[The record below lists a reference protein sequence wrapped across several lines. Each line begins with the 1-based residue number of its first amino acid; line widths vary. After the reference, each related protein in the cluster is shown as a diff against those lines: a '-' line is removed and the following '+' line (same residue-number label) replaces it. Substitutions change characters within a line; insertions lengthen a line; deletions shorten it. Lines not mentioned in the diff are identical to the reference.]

1 MAGAK
6 IAYGEIT
13 ILDLS
18 DTATYIYYADN
29 EVGGGVTSTPTTNS
43 KYIGFY
49 SGPTLGD
56 AKPDIP
62 TPEQI
67 AGWQNNNFWSG
78 WISYIGPQ
86 GEPGTSFTRELYY
99 AVSEDGTRPPTDDDS
114 GTAEPFEVI
123 ENVHGEA
130 AIDFQ
135 QGSAYSFFFSQSTGV
150 LEAYRADGSSALFTV
165 PSGFTLAGPS
175 TVWLKNMPSLS
186 QSEGKFIWYKYIETS
201 SDGNST
207 ITYTVTRLG
216 GDARVYEVNLSHPTI
231 KRVVTAKGIEF
242 IPEILEIRVYDFPKE
257 ENSPIILFGEESELL
272 DYTFDFLNEATG
284 KKTDLKDRGDFLYMA
299 TAAMCKTNPSLTR
312 GALYFEPNALYQNYA
327 KDLGVDQSLQDTSV
341 NSFFRF
347 SLVRNMEG
355 VNKEAAIQIIECEN
369 GVTSNLASFN
379 IHSLGFNAAI
389 ENTTL
394 EFSESGLALG
404 SGDLTIQRNVYKRAT
419 GAIDPKVQYYIK
431 NPNAEGHYLKAYPI
445 SSLTE
450 AEYYIRDGETV
461 FFANDSGD
469 LTLKGTIYAENGEFS
484 GKLSAP
490 SGNIGGFELKGNRFV
505 SSQNKNFYLDGSQG
519 VLGINEAI
527 VYNKISLQD
536 SEEGLT
542 EPKHYL
548 WLTKPTNNN
557 DYLVL
562 KSKNLLMYGN
572 GMIKV
577 GNIEIDARGGGD
589 EAFIRHVNNNNVK
602 WQIEGNGHAS
612 FQDIYADNAHI
623 LNTILEVGK
632 VSAVGSV
639 MLFND
644 SFTVQQVGDNYI
656 AIQGLTHFNE
666 GDYIY
671 IGNQLNVSSRKE
683 IHKIQKIEYVT
694 NTDEV
699 REEVNTSEIKYTR
712 LYLTSSSMQKFT
724 IGTIIIRFGNP
735 ENDCILYALGQ
746 SQHESVNGH
755 TTGQKHFDFAA
766 GNSFGIT
773 KFNPVGDSTAEY
785 TYKLILGNLANAN
798 IPEQF
803 RQVNPVGEGATPQYG
818 LYCDHVFLNGSLV
831 TSTATMSAGINT
843 NSNVMYKYHWP
854 DQSAQE
860 QESPIV
866 LWAGATISGEGKHN
880 IESAPFFV
888 TADGFLSATK
898 GFFSGGLISETDIRS
913 SKIYG
918 SDIYTANI
926 YGYDYEGKQ
935 EAALSIFNAT
945 KGISFKKKVSD
956 GVISEIFAI
965 GEKGFYITNKNALQD
980 YFIDLQNG
988 TPIFQVNR
996 DIDSCLSFSKEGFT
1010 AWDVDSYGAK
1020 TYKGGL
1026 TIDDQGQV
1034 VMFSPEQQYASFSQD
1049 KVSIGSSV
1057 QFGYSNNYIQYVR
1070 NFAEGGYDLY
1080 VSYDPNKTG
1089 ILGQLLAP
1097 VIDII
1102 EE

>member
-29 EVGGGVTSTPTTNS
+29 EAGGGVTSTPTANS

-67 AGWQNNNFWSG
+67 AGWQNKNFWSG

-135 QGSAYSFFFSQSTGV
+135 QGSAYSFFFSQSTGM

-207 ITYTVTRLG
+207 ITYTVTRTG

-257 ENSPIILFGEESELL
+257 ENSPIILFGEENELL
-272 DYTFDFLNEATG
+272 DYTFSFLNEATG
-284 KKTDLKDRGDFLYMA
+284 DRIELKDRGDFLYMA
-299 TAAMCKTNPSLTR
+299 TAAMCETNPSLTR
-312 GALYFEPNALYQNYA
+312 GTLYFEPNVLYQNYA
-327 KDLGVDQSLQDTSV
+327 ESLGIYQSLQDTSV

-355 VNKEAAIQIIECEN
+355 INKEAAIQIIECEN

-404 SGDLTIQRNVYKRAT
+404 SGDLTIQRNVYTRAT
-419 GAIDPKVQYYIK
+419 GAIKPKVQYYIK
-431 NPNAEGHYLKAYPI
+431 NPNAEGHYLKAYPV

-450 AEYYIRDGETV
+450 AEYYVRNGETV
-461 FFANDSGD
+461 FYANDKGD
-469 LTLKGTIYAENGEFS
+469 LTLRGTIYAENGEFS
-484 GKLSAP
+484 GRLSAP
-490 SGNIGGFELKGNRFV
+490 MGTIGGFNLEKTRLV
-505 SSQNKNFYLDGSQG
+505 STQNKNFYLDGSQG

-527 VYNKISLQD
+527 VYNKMSLQD
-536 SEEGLT
+536 SEEGQT
-542 EPKHYL
+542 KPSYYL
-548 WLTKPTNNN
+548 WLTKPTDSNEH
-557 DYLVL
+557 LVL
-562 KSKNLLMYGN
+562 ESKNLLMYGN
-572 GMIKV
+572 GKIKV
-577 GNIEIDARGGGD
+577 GNIEIDAREGG
-589 EAFIRHVNNNNVK
+589 ESAFIRHVTSAGTTK

-612 FQDIYADNAHI
+612 FEDVYADNAHI

-644 SFTVQQVGDNYI
+644 SFTVKAVNKTDGYI
-656 AIQGLTHFNE
+656 EIDGLSYFKP
-666 GDYIY
+666 DDWIY
-671 IGNQLNVSSRKE
+671 IGNPGIANLEETYIIAGVKYRKIGGEISDTATNNVE
-683 IHKIQKIEYVT
+683 
-694 NTDEV
+694 NTILYFDGAEAF
-699 REEVNTSEIKYTR
+699 EEGVIFS
-712 LYLTSSSMQKFT
+712 
-724 IGTIIIRFGNP
+724 RFGNP
-735 ENDCILYALGQ
+735 ETDCILYALGQ
-746 SQHESVNGH
+746 AQHEEVNGH
-755 TTGQKHFDFAA
+755 ATGQKHFDFAA

-773 KFNPVGDSTAEY
+773 KFKQGKEGTEY
-785 TYKLILGNLANAN
+785 VHRLVLGNLSKAI
-798 IPEQF
+798 IPSQF
-803 RQVNPVGEGATPQYG
+803 TQMIGTGTQQYG
-818 LYCDHVFLNGSLV
+818 LYCDNVFLNGALI
-831 TSTATMSAGINT
+831 TSTEKISAGLNT
-843 NSNVMYKYHWP
+843 KSEALFEYRWP
-854 DQSAQE
+854 KQAEKTTS
-860 QESPIV
+860 SPII
-866 LWAGATISGEGKHN
+866 LWAGAPIREGKHIYN
-880 IESAPFFV
+880 EAPFFV
-888 TADGFLSATK
+888 TEDGYLSANK
-898 GFFSGGLISETDIRS
+898 GYFTGGLISETDIRG

-918 SDIYTANI
+918 SDIYAANI
-926 YGYDYEGKQ
+926 YGYDYEG
-935 EAALSIFNAT
+935 ENLAALSIHDANL
-945 KGISFKKKVSD
+945 GISFRKTVANGKT
-956 GVISEIFAI
+956 SEVFSI
-965 GEKGFYITNKNALQD
+965 GQNGFKFINKSSQEE
-980 YFIDLQNG
+980 YFIDLQSG
-988 TPIFQVNR
+988 SPIFQAAK
-996 DIDSCLSFSKEGFT
+996 DIDSFLTFSKEGIISQ
-1010 AWDVDSYGAK
+1010 DVFKDG
-1020 TYKGGL
+1020 TRINKGGL
-1026 TIDDQGQV
+1026 TVDNEGQV
-1034 VMFSPEQQYASFSQD
+1034 VMFSLEQQYASFAED
-1049 KVSIGSSV
+1049 KIQFGPSV
-1057 QFGYSNNYIQYVR
+1057 QFGYENNYVQYVR
-1070 NFAEGGYDLY
+1070 NFTEGGYDLY
-1080 VSYDPNKTG
+1080 VSYDPTKVG
-1089 ILGQLLAP
+1089 ILGQLLTP
-1097 VIDII
+1097 VIEII
-1102 EE
+1102 EEE

>member
-18 DTATYIYYADN
+18 DTATYIYYADD
-29 EVGGGVTSTPTTNS
+29 EAGGGVTSTPTANS

-67 AGWQNNNFWSG
+67 AGWQNKNFWSG

-86 GEPGTSFTRELYY
+86 GEPGTSFTREMYY

-135 QGSAYSFFFSQSTGV
+135 QGSAYSFFFSQSTGM

-201 SDGNST
+201 SEGNST

-284 KKTDLKDRGDFLYMA
+284 DRTDLKDRGDFLYMA
-299 TAAMCKTNPSLTR
+299 TAAMCETNPSLTR

-327 KDLGVDQSLQDTSV
+327 KTLHIDQSLQDTSV

-355 VNKEAAIQIIECEN
+355 INKEAAIQIIECEN

-404 SGDLTIQRNVYKRAT
+404 SGDLIIQRNEYERAT
-419 GAIDPKVQYYIK
+419 GAINPKVQYYIE
-431 NPNAEGHYLKAYPI
+431 NPNAKDHYLKAYPV

-450 AEYYIRDGETV
+450 AEYYVRKRDTV
-461 FFANDSGD
+461 FYANDDGD
-469 LTLKGTIYAENGEFS
+469 LVLKGTIYADKGVFS
-484 GKLSAP
+484 GTLSSP
-490 SGNIGGFELKGNRFV
+490 KGIIGGFTLEDNRLV
-505 SSQNKNFYLDGSQG
+505 SNQGDTFYLDGIQG
-519 VLGINEAI
+519 ILGIDEAI

-536 SEEGLT
+536 SEEGL
-542 EPKHYL
+542 HYL
-548 WLTKPTNNN
+548 QLTKPTADNG
-557 DYLVL
+557 YLVL
-562 KSKNLLMYGN
+562 QSNNLLMYGN
-572 GMIKV
+572 GKIKA
-577 GNIEIDARGGGD
+577 GNIEIDAREGGD
-589 EAFIRHVNNNNVK
+589 KAYIRHVTSVGTPK

-612 FQDIYADNAHI
+612 FEDIYADNAHI

-644 SFTVQQVGDNYI
+644 SFTVKAVNKTDGYIEIDGFSYFDSGDW
-656 AIQGLTHFNE
+656 
-666 GDYIY
+666 IY
-671 IGNQLNVSSRKE
+671 IGNPGIKLEETYIITK
-683 IHKIQKIEYVT
+683 
-694 NTDEV
+694 V
-699 REEVNTSEIKYTR
+699 RYR
-712 LYLTSSSMQKFT
+712 T
-724 IGTIIIRFGNP
+724 IGGEVFDEAKPADVKNTFLYFNGAENFEEGIIFTRFGNP
-735 ENDCILYALGQ
+735 DKDCILYALGQ
-746 SQHESVNGH
+746 SQHEEVNEH
-755 TTGQKHFDFAA
+755 ATGQRDFDFAA

-773 KFNPVGDSTAEY
+773 KFKQGTEGTEY
-785 TYKLILGNLANAN
+785 VHRLVLGNLSKA
-798 IPEQF
+798 IVPEQF
-803 RQVNPVGEGATPQYG
+803 KQLIETGTQQYG
-818 LYCDHVFLNGSLV
+818 LYCDNVFLNGALI
-831 TSTATMSAGINT
+831 TSTDKISAGLNT
-843 NSNVMYKYHWP
+843 GSKALFEYKWP
-854 DQSAQE
+854 KQAE
-860 QESPIV
+860 KTTKSPII
-866 LWAGATISGEGKHN
+866 LWAGAPIREGKHIYN
-880 IESAPFFV
+880 EAPFFV
-888 TADGFLSATK
+888 TEDGYLSANK
-898 GFFSGGLISETDIRS
+898 GYFTGGLISETDIRG

-918 SDIYTANI
+918 SDIYAANI
-926 YGYDYEGKQ
+926 YGYDYEG
-935 EAALSIFNAT
+935 ENLAALSIHDANL
-945 KGISFKKKVSD
+945 GISFRKTVANGKT
-956 GVISEIFAI
+956 SEVFSI
-965 GEKGFYITNKNALQD
+965 GQNGFKFINKSSQEE
-980 YFIDLQNG
+980 YFIDLQSG
-988 TPIFQVNR
+988 SPIFQAAK
-996 DIDSCLSFSKEGFT
+996 DIDSFLTFSKDGIISQ
-1010 AWDVDSYGAK
+1010 DVFKDG
-1020 TYKGGL
+1020 TRINKGGL
-1026 TIDDQGQV
+1026 TVDNEGQV
-1034 VMFSPEQQYASFSQD
+1034 VMFSLEQQYASFAED
-1049 KVSIGSSV
+1049 KIQFGPSV
-1057 QFGYSNNYIQYVR
+1057 QFGYENNYVQYVR
-1070 NFAEGGYDLY
+1070 NFTEGGYDLY
-1080 VSYDPNKTG
+1080 VSYDPTKVG
-1089 ILGQLLAP
+1089 ILGQLLTP
-1097 VIDII
+1097 VIEII
-1102 EE
+1102 EEE